1 MLNRNT
7 LFLYRESLEELL
19 QELPDR
25 IRCLRISCC
34 LLGRH
39 HSCPRRQWAA
49 DRRLCVKMSGAV
61 KN

>member
-25 IRCLRISCC
+25 TRCLSISCC
-34 LLGRH
+34 LLGAA
-39 HSCPRRQWAA
+39 SQLSAAANGRRTGGSA
-49 DRRLCVKMSGAV
+49 
-61 KN
+61 

>member
-25 IRCLRISCC
+25 TRCLKYHAACWGGITAVRC
-34 LLGRH
+34 
-39 HSCPRRQWAA
+39 RQWAA